1 MKNVFFIGGTMGA
14 GKTAVC
20 QVLKKRLDRSVF
32 LDGDWCWDM
41 EPFQVTEETKALA
54 LDSVCYLLGNFI
66 RCSAYENVIFCWVMH
81 RQEIIDSILA
91 RLDTSGCRLNIFS
104 LVCGEEA
111 LRRRL
116 EGDIRAGKRAPDII
130 ERSLEYLPLYER
142 LDTLKIDV
150 SELTPEKVAELIV
163 QMSGENLPRQF
174 NIQ

>member
-1 MKNVFFIGGTMGA
+1 MGA

-54 LDSVCYLLGNFI
+54 LDNVCYLLGNFI

-104 LVCGEEA
+104 L
-111 LRRRL
+111 

-150 SELTPEKVAELIV
+150 SELTPEKAAELIV

>member
-1 MKNVFFIGGTMGA
+1 MGT
-14 GKTAVC
+14 GKTTVC

-41 EPFQVTEETKALA
+41 DPFQVTEETKALA
-54 LDSVCYLLGNFI
+54 LDNICYLLGNFI

-91 RLDTSGCRLNIFS
+91 RLDTSGCRRNVFS
-104 LVCGEEA
+104 LVCGEEP

-116 EGDIRAGKRAPDII
+116 AGDIRAGRRAPDII

-142 LDTLKIDV
+142 LATHKIDV
-150 SELTPEKVAELIV
+150 SEMPPEKAAELII
-163 QMSGENLPRQF
+163 QMSGEDLPRP
-174 NIQ
+174 I